1 MWSWKTSPMFARCWW
16 LESNS
21 ILEPELEKA
30 LDDAVQGEPKHLIV
44 NLKGHIRYG
53 PDRGEGSL
61 TLARRSG
68 RLHPL
73 RHGPDL
79 SCLVFPLVVTVSIQR
94 AHSADARQSDHVAA
108 HRSRSRI
115 PRSVLFCQ

>member
-1 MWSWKTSPMFARCWW
+1 MFARCWW

-61 TLARRSG
+61 RLPGGLAGFILSG
-68 RLHPL
+68 TAPIYLAL
-73 RHGPDL
+73 F
-79 SCLVFPLVVTVSIQR
+79 FPW
-94 AHSADARQSDHVAA
+94 
-108 HRSRSRI
+108 
-115 PRSVLFCQ
+115 